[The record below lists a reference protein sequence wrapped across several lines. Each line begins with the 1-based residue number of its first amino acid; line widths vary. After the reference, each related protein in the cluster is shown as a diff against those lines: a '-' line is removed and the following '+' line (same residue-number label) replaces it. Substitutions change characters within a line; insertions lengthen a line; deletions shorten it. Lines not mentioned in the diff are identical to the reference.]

1 MGRMHRL
8 LPLPALNSHAPR
20 LPVVNA
26 LFHDRLVAQ
35 DVIFTEEEEGW
46 RCDRAVLE
54 NPDAVFVE
62 VCRVGLEEPEIKHG
76 CIFDKA
82 LKTRQQ
88 SLAKP

>member
-1 MGRMHRL
+1 MGCMYRL
-8 LPLPALNSHAPR
+8 LPLPALHSHAPR
-20 LPVVNA
+20 LPVVDA
-26 LFHDRLVAQ
+26 LFHDCLVAQ
-35 DVIFTEEEEGW
+35 GVVFTEEEEGW
-46 RCDRAVLE
+46 RCDGAVLE
-54 NPDAVFVE
+54 HHDAVVVE

>member
-1 MGRMHRL
+1 MGSMHRL
-8 LPLPALNSHAPR
+8 LPLPALYSHTPH
-20 LPVVNA
+20 LPVVDA
-26 LFHDRLVAQ
+26 LFHDRMVTQ
-35 DVIFTEEEEGW
+35 DVVFTEEEEGR

-54 NPDAVFVE
+54 NHDAVFVE
-62 VCRVGLEEPEIKHG
+62 VCRVSLEEPEIKHG